1 MARTGRPKKELDV
14 ENFKKLCGMQCTLAE
29 IAGFF
34 DCSEDTIERWCK
46 REFKNTFAEVYK
58 VHSASGKITLRR
70 AQFKLAEKSAAMAI
84 FLGKQ
89 YLGQKDTIEVE
100 DTDSLVRLDEILKS
114 VKETAQKTAQV
125 QTVTQTETA

>member
-1 MARTGRPKKELDV
+1 
-14 ENFKKLCGMQCTLAE
+14 
-29 IAGFF
+29 
-34 DCSEDTIERWCK
+34 
-46 REFKNTFAEVYK
+46 
-58 VHSASGKITLRR
+58 
-70 AQFKLAEKSAAMAI
+70 MAI